1 MSPIRWLGWLIPR
14 AEREFILGDL
24 EETYGGGTCRLGWQI
39 VRAGAVLRLART
51 THHSA
56 LTTDHSPF
64 PRKRYPMSMLG
75 SDLRFAV
82 RQLARSPGFSL
93 LAILTLALGI
103 GATTAI
109 YSVVSPVL
117 FRPLPYPGA
126 ERIMMLGEKDEAGK
140 ESNIGYTTFLD
151 VERMSSSFESAAA
164 TSSWQPTL
172 QGSGDPE
179 RLSGQRV
186 TRGFF
191 SVLGVSPALGRD
203 FSAEENIRGK
213 HFVVMLSHGLWQRRF
228 GADPSVLGRPVTF
241 NGIAYTV
248 VGVLP
253 ESFESLLSPG
263 ASIWAPLAYEPSL
276 PWACR
281 TCRHLRAIGR
291 LKEGVTPASAGRE
304 LDLIFGQI
312 TAEHPGDYSAKGMRV
327 VPLQDRIT
335 RDVRPALLAVLGA
348 VGLVLLIAC
357 ANVSALLLGRAIQ
370 REGEF
375 AIRGALGAGKVRV
388 VRQLLTESVLLA
400 LLGGAAGTALAYWGV
415 QGLTALAPSSLPRL
429 SAIGID
435 GGVLLFALGL
445 SVVTGLAFGMV
456 PAFATTR
463 PDLFAALRPG
473 GRTTGLRSRRL
484 ARATLVAGEIAL
496 ALMLL
501 FGAGLL
507 MQSLRRL
514 LSVNPGFDPTGLLT
528 MEAQTTGPR
537 YQEDPAI
544 RGFFDRVSESVRQ
557 IPGVELA
564 GWTSMLPLGGN
575 FDRYGVQ
582 IEGVVLANPADAPD
596 ADRYAVTP
604 GYLEAMRI
612 PLQRGRSITGAD
624 GAEAPKVVLINQTF
638 AATAWPNSDPIGA
651 RIKVGGPDRPW
662 WTVVGI
668 VGDVRQTSLD
678 EKLAPQ
684 IYLPEAQWFS
694 ADGAM
699 VLTAR
704 THGDPAQL
712 AGAIRAAIRAV
723 DPTLPILNVATME
736 EVVSSTAQQRR
747 FAFILFQVFA
757 VVALLLA
764 AAGIYGV
771 LAGSVT
777 ERTRELGIRSALGA
791 SRRGIL
797 ALVVRQG
804 LVLTATGLVAGALGS
819 LLLSRF
825 LQRLLFGVGSTDPVT
840 FAGVVVVL
848 VAVALTA
855 CWAPA
860 WRATRVSPL
869 EAIRGE

>member
-1 MSPIRWLGWLIPR
+1 MNPIRWLGWLIPR
-14 AEREFILGDL
+14 AEREYILGDL
-24 EETYGGGTCRLGWQI
+24 EEIYGNDSRRLGWEI
-39 VRAGAVLRLART
+39 LRIGVALRL
-51 THHSA
+51 HGDPP
-56 LTTDHSPF
+56 LTAHRLPLTSRGTF
-64 PRKRYPMSMLG
+64 VATLFT
-75 SDLRFAV
+75 DLRFAL

-93 LAILTLALGI
+93 LAVLTLALGI

-126 ERIMMLGEKDEAGK
+126 ERIMTVWERGKDDS
-140 ESNIGYTTFLD
+140 ESNTGYATFLD
-151 VERMSSSFESAAA
+151 VERMSTSFESLAAM
-164 TSSWQPTL
+164 SSWQPTL
-172 QGSGDPE
+172 QGNGDPE

-186 TRGFF
+186 TQGFF
-191 SVLGVSPALGRD
+191 SVLGVRPALGRD
-203 FSAEENIRGK
+203 FRAEENVRGK
-213 HFVVMLSHGLWQRRF
+213 HFVAMLSHGLWQRRF
-228 GADPSVLGRPVTF
+228 GADPSILGRPVTF

-253 ESFESLLSPG
+253 KTFESLLSPG
-263 ASIWAPLAYEPSL
+263 AQIWAPLAYEPAL

-291 LKEGVTPASAGRE
+291 LKEGVTPGAARRE
-304 LDLIFGQI
+304 LDLISGRMV
-312 TAEHPGDYSAKGMRV
+312 AEHPTDYSTTGMHV
-327 VPLQDRIT
+327 VPLQDRLT
-335 RDVRPALLAVLGA
+335 REVRPALLAVLGA
-348 VGLVLLIAC
+348 VALVLLIAC

-375 AIRGALGAGKVRV
+375 AIRGALGAGKGRV
-388 VRQLLTESVLLA
+388 MRQLLTESVLLS
-400 LLGGAAGTALAYWGV
+400 LLGGMAGVALAYWGV
-415 QGLTALAPSSLPRL
+415 KGLSALAPANLPRL

-435 GGVLLFALGL
+435 GGVLLFTAAI
-445 SVVTGLAFGMV
+445 SVASGIAFGLV
-456 PAFATTR
+456 PAFATAR

-473 GRTTGLRSRRL
+473 GRATGLRSRRL
-484 ARATLVAGEIAL
+484 ARATLVTGEIAL

-507 MQSLRRL
+507 MRSLHRL
-514 LSVNPGFDPTGLLT
+514 LAVNPGFDPTGLLT
-528 MEAQTTGPR
+528 MEVQTTGPR
-537 YQEDPAI
+537 YQEDEPVRRFFEQAQEAI
-544 RGFFDRVSESVRQ
+544 RL
-557 IPGVELA
+557 IPGVEQA

-575 FDRYGVQ
+575 FDRYGVR
-582 IEGVVLANPADAPD
+582 IEGVVLANPANAPS

-612 PLQRGRSITGAD
+612 PLQRGRTLTAAD
-624 GAEAPKVVLINQTF
+624 GTAAPKVVLINQTF
-638 AATAWPNSDPIGA
+638 AALAWPNSDPIGA
-651 RIKVGGPDRPW
+651 RLQVGGPDRPF

-668 VGDVRQTSLD
+668 VGDVRHTGLD
-678 EKLAPQ
+678 ETQAPQ
-684 IYLPEAQWFS
+684 VYLPEAQWFS
-694 ADGAM
+694 ADNAM

-704 THGDPAQL
+704 TRGDPAQL

-723 DPTLPILNVATME
+723 DPSLPILQVATME
-736 EVVSSTAQQRR
+736 EVVSATAQQRR
-747 FAFILFQVFA
+747 FAFVLFQVFA
-757 VVALLLA
+757 VVASLLA

-777 ERTRELGIRSALGA
+777 ERTRELGIRAALGA
-791 SRRGIL
+791 SRGGIV

-804 LVLTATGLVAGALGS
+804 LALTLTGLAAGALGS

-825 LQRLLFGVGSTDPVT
+825 LQRLLFGVGSTDPAT
-840 FAGVVVVL
+840 FGVVVAVL
-848 VAVALTA
+848 LAVALTA